1 MANIKISQLER
12 TTDFNTDAYVM
23 VIQNGKNYRLSIK
36 DAIAANVFTDNFY
49 TIDET
54 QNEIQRV
61 ISESN
66 EDLLNGA
73 LSEDDAPV
81 VFREIFENN

>member
-49 TIDET
+49 TINET

-66 EDLLNGA
+66 EDLLNSA

-81 VFREIFENN
+81 LFREIFENN

>member
-66 EDLLNGA
+66 EDLLNDA
-73 LSEDDAPV
+73 LSEDYAPA

>member
-66 EDLLNGA
+66 EDLLNDA
-73 LSEDDAPV
+73 LSEDDAPA